1 MVNQGQK
8 RYIFKCEM
16 CLFYLLNKSKLMI
29 ILIREYS
36 LDRDEIV
43 VATKVDM
50 VIRPGILNGGGLS
63 RNDEVSALGIKL
75 SEDEIIALEKSY
87 VPHPVLGLF

>member
-1 MVNQGQK
+1 M
-8 RYIFKCEM
+8 
-16 CLFYLLNKSKLMI
+16 
-29 ILIREYS
+29 
-36 LDRDEIV
+36 DRDEIV